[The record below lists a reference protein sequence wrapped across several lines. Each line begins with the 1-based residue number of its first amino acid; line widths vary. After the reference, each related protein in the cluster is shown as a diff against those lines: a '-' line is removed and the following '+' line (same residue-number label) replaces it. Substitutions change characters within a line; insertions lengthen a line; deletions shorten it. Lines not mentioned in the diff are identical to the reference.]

1 MDRFIKKSRSVGTK
15 RFVAG
20 AGALFAIAV
29 VALVASGALAANTG
43 NARAS
48 ATPIKIGIV
57 SDCQGAFGSFYNQ
70 DLGGAIAAFSEY
82 AGAKPKNPNNP
93 SAGMIGGS
101 IAGHPIQIVGFG
113 CGSDKADVIITQTRR
128 LMEQLGA
135 DILIGPLSGDES
147 IAIANYAKAHQQW
160 TFLDGAAGAQDTT
173 LKVQAPN
180 FFRFNGD
187 GAMWNA
193 GLGDY
198 AVRKLGWKNAAVIS
212 DDYSFAWTSTA
223 GFIADFCAAGGN
235 ITKRVFPPLNTTDY
249 SSYVQQLPTLG
260 SGASAT
266 NGVFWAVGGSGL
278 LSALKA
284 YETAKGP
291 IKASQTEGN
300 LFWGTPGEFQA
311 LSNDVAGTYVGG
323 GEEAGDLKTPA
334 ALHYNAV
341 VQKWFKTIPPFGSS
355 KGQGASIFFYDYYTN
370 TQALIQALK
379 AVHGDLSNNQTAL
392 KAALS
397 KVKLTT
403 AYSKMSLD
411 SNRNAIEDVY
421 MDQLYKDSKGQLAI
435 KTVAMVP
442 QVNQTFGGVFSH
454 ATPSPGRSFPSCVHK
469 KLPWTGKEIPVVNG
483 VLQK

>member
-1 MDRFIKKSRSVGTK
+1 MDRFIKKGRSAGTK
-15 RFVAG
+15 RLVASV
-20 AGALFAIAV
+20 GALFAIAV

-43 NARAS
+43 KASAS

-70 DLGGAIAAFSEY
+70 DLAGAIAAFSEY
-82 AGAKPKNPNNP
+82 TGAKPKNPNNP
-93 SAGMIGGS
+93 SAGMVGGS
-101 IAGHPIQIVGFG
+101 IDGHPIQIVGYG
-113 CGSDKADVIITQTRR
+113 CGNDRADVIITQTRR
-128 LMEQLGA
+128 LMEQKGA

-160 TFLDGAAGAQDTT
+160 TFVDGAAGAQDTT

-193 GLGDY
+193 GLGDF

-212 DDYSFAWTSTA
+212 DDYSFAWTSSA
-223 GFIADFCAAGGN
+223 GFIVDFCAAGGN

-249 SSYVQQLPTLG
+249 SSFVQQLPTLG
-260 SGASAT
+260 TGASAT

-284 YETAKGP
+284 FETAKGP
-291 IKASQTEGN
+291 IQANQTEGN

-323 GEEAGDLKTPA
+323 GEEAADLKTAA
-334 ALHYNAV
+334 ALHYNAIL
-341 VQKWFKTIPPFGSS
+341 QKWFKKIPPFGASA
-355 KGQGASIFFYDYYTN
+355 GQQASIFYYDYFVN
-370 TQALIQALK
+370 TEGLIKGLQ
-379 AVHGDLSNNQTAL
+379 AVHGDLSNNQSAL
-392 KAALS
+392 KAALA
-397 KVKLTT
+397 KVKLVTGYTT
-403 AYSKMSLD
+403 MTLD
-411 SNRNAIEDVY
+411 ANRNAVENVY
-421 MDQLYKDSKGQLAI
+421 IDQLYKDSKGQLAI

-442 QVNQTFGGVFSH
+442 NVNQTFGGFFSH
-454 ATPSPGRSFPSCVHK
+454 ATPSPGRSFPTCVHK

-483 VLQK
+483 VPQK

>member
-1 MDRFIKKSRSVGTK
+1 MDRFTKKGRSAG
-15 RFVAG
+15 RNRLVAVV
-20 AGALFAIAV
+20 GALFTIAV
-29 VALVASGALAANTG
+29 VALVASGAMAANSG
-43 NARAS
+43 KAGAS
-48 ATPIKIGIV
+48 ATPIKIGIL
-57 SDCQGAFGSFYNQ
+57 SDCQGDFGSFYNQ
-70 DLGGAIAAFSEY
+70 DLAGSIAAFVEFT
-82 AGAKPKNPNNP
+82 GAKAKNPNNP
-93 SAGMIGGS
+93 SAGMVGGS
-101 IAGHPIQIVGFG
+101 ISGHPIQIVGFG
-113 CGSDKADVIITQTRR
+113 CSNDTAGMAITQTRR

-135 DILIGPLSGDES
+135 QIMIGPLSGDES
-147 IAIANYAKAHQQW
+147 IAVANYAKAHQQW

-193 GLGDY
+193 GLGDF

-249 SSYVQQLPTLG
+249 SSFVQQLPTLG
-260 SGASAT
+260 TGASDT

-291 IKASQTEGN
+291 IKSSQTTGN

-323 GEEAGDLKTPA
+323 GEEAGDLKTAA
-334 ALHYNAV
+334 ALHYNSV
-341 VQKWFKTIPPFGSS
+341 ITSTFKKIPPFGSS
-355 KGQGASIFFYDYYTN
+355 VGQQASIFVYDYFAN
-370 TQALIQALK
+370 TEGLIKGLQA
-379 AVHGDLSNNQTAL
+379 VNGDLSNNESALKTAL
-392 KAALS
+392 A
-397 KVKLTT
+397 KVHFTT
-403 AYSKMSLD
+403 AYSTMKLD
-411 SNRNAIEDVY
+411 ANRNAIENVY
-421 MDQLYKDSKGQLAI
+421 IDQLYKNSKNQLAI

-442 QVNQTFGGVFSH
+442 KVNQTFGGVFSH
-454 ATPSPGRSFPSCVHK
+454 ATPSPGRTFPTCVHK

-483 VLQK
+483 VIK

>member
-1 MDRFIKKSRSVGTK
+1 MRRFTIR
-15 RFVAG
+15 RWRYVAG
-20 AGALFAIAV
+20 AAAIIAAVSAAGVSAAKGA
-29 VALVASGALAANTG
+29 TG
-43 NARAS
+43 QKS
-48 ATPIKIGIV
+48 ATPIKIGII
-57 SDCQGAFGSFYNQ
+57 SDCQGDFGAFYNQ
-70 DLGGAIAAFSEY
+70 DLAGAISAFSEFT
-82 AGAKPKNPNNP
+82 GAKPADP
-93 SAGMIGGS
+93 SDPSKGMIGGS

-113 CGSDKADVIITQTRR
+113 CGNDRADVVITQTRR
-128 LMEQLGA
+128 LMEQKGA
-135 DILIGPLSGDES
+135 QILIAPLSGDES

-160 TFLDGAAGAQDTT
+160 TFVDGAAGAQDTT

-249 SSYVQQLPTLG
+249 SSYVQQLPALG
-260 SGASAT
+260 SGATQT
-266 NGVFWAVGGSGL
+266 NGIFWAVGGSGL

-291 IKASQTEGN
+291 IQANRTVGN

-311 LSNDVAGTYVGG
+311 LSNDVANTYVGG

-334 ALHYNAV
+334 ATQYNAMV
-341 VQKWFKTIPPFGSS
+341 TRLWKKIPPFGASA
-355 KGQGASIFFYDYYTN
+355 GQGASIFFYDYFTN
-370 TQALIQALK
+370 TEGLIKGLQAVK
-379 AVHGDLSNNQTAL
+379 GDLSNNESAL
-392 KAALS
+392 KAALP
-397 KVKLTT
+397 KVVLHT
-403 AYSKMSLD
+403 AYTTMSLD
-411 SNRNAIEDVY
+411 ANRNAIENVY
-421 MDQLYKDSKGQLAI
+421 LDQLYKDSSGKLAI

-454 ATPSPGRSFPSCVHK
+454 ATPSPGRTFPGCVHK
-469 KLPWTGKEIPVVNG
+469 KLPWTGKEIPIVNG
-483 VLQK
+483 VPQK